1 MKKFMLLV
9 LSGVALAFLAQPTM
23 AKAQTG
29 DALAKTAQAVKELTD
44 FPALGKRTTV
54 DVNARGGA
62 DVGQMGKAAGLYQ
75 EALASAKSGS
85 ADAKAIH
92 QLEMAL
98 AYAKTRQHKEARLS
112 GEGALFYLCKQ
123 NNGDPK
129 ETCDTVPKFGSY
141 VAP

>member
-1 MKKFMLLV
+1 MKKFMLLT
-9 LSGVALAFLAQPTM
+9 LSGVAVALLSQPPLV
-23 AKAQTG
+23 KAQSS

-54 DVNARGGA
+54 DLNARGGA
-62 DVGQMGKAAGLYQ
+62 DVGQMGKAAGLFQ
-75 EALASAKSGS
+75 DALASAKSGG
-85 ADAKAIH
+85 ADAKAVH

-98 AYAKTRQHKEARLS
+98 GYAKAREHKEARLS

-123 NNGDPK
+123 NNGDPR
-129 ETCDTVPKFGSY
+129 EVCDTVPKFGSY

>member
-1 MKKFMLLV
+1 MKKFMLLAA
-9 LSGVALAFLAQPTM
+9 SGIALAMLSQPPV
-23 AKAQTG
+23 AKAQSG

-44 FPALGKRTTV
+44 FPGLGKRMTA
-54 DVNARGGA
+54 DLNARSGA
-62 DVGQMGKAAGLYQ
+62 DVGQIGKAAGLLQ
-75 EALASAKSGS
+75 EALASAKSGG

-98 AYAKTRQHKEARLS
+98 AYAKAKEHKEARLS

-123 NNGDPK
+123 NNGEPK
-129 ETCDTVPKFGSY
+129 ETCDKVPKFGSY